1 MGVPVR
7 EPLQPTARQGP
18 SPAGAAALPLRRLLD
33 APRRPARVIAVF
45 PAAVYLEV
53 RGVPEP
59 RVLAVV
65 TEGAVR
71 LPNAVVLVVPARE
84 RPFAGVREGA
94 EAWIGEG
101 RVETCGFRVKARRWW
116 DPTPVL
122 AALTTASLTRG
133 IHSLEV
139 ALRDAGPAA
148 AGGLAGHRG
157 PARLAEACADGDLAG
172 AVEAAERIV
181 GLGPG
186 LTPSGDDV
194 LAGLLVACRLLGR
207 AVRGGD
213 QAVWLADWLGAAVTE
228 DADTRTTALA
238 ATLLHCAAK
247 GQAGGEVAAVLRG
260 VAGHEPPGP
269 AVRRLLTVGHTSGAD
284 LAWGVLAGCR
294 AALALAAPRAD
305 AEAPERRPARGGD
318 LPVPVPLS
326 GRLETTVTR
335 IDVTA
340 G

>member
-7 EPLQPTARQGP
+7 EALQPTARQGP
-18 SPAGAAALPLRRLLD
+18 APAGAAALPLRRLLD
-33 APRRPARVIAVF
+33 APLRPARVIAVF
-45 PAAVYLEV
+45 PAAVYIEV

-59 RVLAVV
+59 RVLAIVA
-65 TEGAVR
+65 EGAVR
-71 LPNAVVLVVPARE
+71 LPNAVVLVVPARD
-84 RPFAGVREGA
+84 RPFARVREGA

-101 RVETCGFRVKARRWW
+101 CVETCGLRVKARRWW

-122 AALTTASLTRG
+122 AALSPASLAHGIRG
-133 IHSLEV
+133 LEV

-148 AGGLAGHRG
+148 VGGLAGHRG
-157 PARLAEACADGDLAG
+157 PTQLAEACADGDLAG

-194 LAGLLVACRLLGR
+194 LAGLLVAARLLGR
-207 AVRGGD
+207 AVRGGGP
-213 QAVWLADWLGAAVTE
+213 AVWLADWLGAAVTE

-260 VAGHEPPGP
+260 IAGHEPPGP

-294 AALALAAPRAD
+294 AALSLAARHSPTPR
-305 AEAPERRPARGGD
+305 PQ
-318 LPVPVPLS
+318 
-326 GRLETTVTR
+326 TVN
-335 IDVTA
+335 V
-340 G
+340 